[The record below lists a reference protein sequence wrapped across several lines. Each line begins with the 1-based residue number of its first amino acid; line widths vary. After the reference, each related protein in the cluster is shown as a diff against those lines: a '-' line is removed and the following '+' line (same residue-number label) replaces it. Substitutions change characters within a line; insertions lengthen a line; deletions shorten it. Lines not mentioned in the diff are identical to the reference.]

1 MRKLLAWD
9 VSYQLD
15 PSWSNCLLPP
25 PPPRKPTNPTVAKQ
39 GWERPPVDHCCHC
52 RDDYGSTKFEK
63 CLGLKGTNFTT
74 EEVQTDL
81 GRKWSSTVNKNYNV
95 STRELQ
101 LPRHCLFCLPPPQ
114 HGLILLEWSASEP
127 SQWSTASLSVTVKC
141 SLFFVCKHF
150 LLFWDKLLKNYLSG
164 FKQKV
169 LRVLSCFWL
178 VSCQRA
184 VWKSPCWI
192 YIIEWTAVK
201 FVVSVF
207 TWNWR

>member
-25 PPPRKPTNPTVAKQ
+25 PPPRKPTNPTVAKL

-52 RDDYGSTKFEK
+52 RDDYGSTKSEK

-95 STRELQ
+95 STRGLQ
-101 LPRHCLFCLPPPQ
+101 LPRHCYLS
-114 HGLILLEWSASEP
+114 LL
-127 SQWSTASLSVTVKC
+127 STSSTTWIDFVGMICFWTLSVVHSQSFC
-141 SLFFVCKHF
+141 HCLMLF
-150 LLFWDKLLKNYLSG
+150 
-164 FKQKV
+164 
-169 LRVLSCFWL
+169 
-178 VSCQRA
+178 
-184 VWKSPCWI
+184 
-192 YIIEWTAVK
+192 
-201 FVVSVF
+201 VF
-207 TWNWR
+207 CM